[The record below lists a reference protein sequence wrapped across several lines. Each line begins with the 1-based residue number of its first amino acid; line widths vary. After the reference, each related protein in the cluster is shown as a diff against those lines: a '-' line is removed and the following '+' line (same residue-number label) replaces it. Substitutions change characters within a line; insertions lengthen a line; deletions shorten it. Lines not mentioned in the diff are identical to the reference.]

1 MIYKGPDLAHQWP
14 QRPNPGS
21 THRSPSDHTDG
32 WTDSQYISTTT
43 DKKRA
48 QQINKDGDN
57 AGVLKINTD
66 KIPGFHNDG
75 HVDMVKHTEGSSGLT
90 KTWANFNKEVL
101 VKNHIPA
108 DACKLIRRD
117 VGDLF
122 RRAAGCAGKKS
133 ADSGSPKT
141 AAGKGAAGSTQSAR
155 TAKPAAKSTAAAPAA
170 KKATKPASG
179 GGRKNW
185 RGETLLMRDHEA
197 LYSGTKWDEVAF
209 GGFKNAKG
217 AGGRTAMD
225 DGAVCKGGGMIRR
238 PSEEATAAE
247 GKATSCSTST
257 CAPSKS
263 GTGSFSS
270 TFTSSDIFAVA
281 GTAYG
286 PGST

>member
-1 MIYKGPDLAHQWP
+1 MRSPILLLLPSASFLVLLLLLQLSSTLARPSPDPGHLYRAINSNEAQTWRTNGLNA
-14 QRPNPGS
+14 QNPGS

-122 RRAAGCAGKKS
+122 RRAAGCARKKS
-133 ADSGSPKT
+133 AGSGSPKT

-155 TAKPAAKSTAAAPAA
+155 AAKPAAKSTAAAPAA

-179 GGRKNW
+179 GGRK
-185 RGETLLMRDHEA
+185 
-197 LYSGTKWDEVAF
+197 K
-209 GGFKNAKG
+209 
-217 AGGRTAMD
+217 
-225 DGAVCKGGGMIRR
+225 
-238 PSEEATAAE
+238 
-247 GKATSCSTST
+247 
-257 CAPSKS
+257 
-263 GTGSFSS
+263 
-270 TFTSSDIFAVA
+270 
-281 GTAYG
+281 
-286 PGST
+286 